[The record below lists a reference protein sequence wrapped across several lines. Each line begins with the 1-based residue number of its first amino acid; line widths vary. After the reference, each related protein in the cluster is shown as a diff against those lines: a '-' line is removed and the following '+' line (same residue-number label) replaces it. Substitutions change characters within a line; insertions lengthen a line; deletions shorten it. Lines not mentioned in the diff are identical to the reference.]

1 MPELPEVETVRRGLE
16 RKIVGKKIKQVSV
29 DWPKTVAPLSMRQ
42 FALVLAKRKIV
53 AVERRAKMLIIR
65 LDKKQALVVH
75 LKMTG
80 QLIFR
85 PVRGELMVGG
95 HPQPGGLDH
104 LPNKFTRVIITFAD
118 DSTLFFNDMRKFG
131 WMRLLDDDQVTK
143 LFVDV
148 GVEPLSTAF
157 NAKKMREIIERYPRR
172 TIKQILMDQTL
183 IAGIG
188 NIYADEACF
197 SAHILP
203 TRAVSQITP
212 VEITSLVRHIKRIL
226 LLSISKEGTSARNY
240 LTSDGVPGGFVPYLN
255 VYGRG
260 NEKCKKCGTKIAK
273 IRHHGRGTH
282 YCPKCQK

>member
-16 RKIVGKKIKQVSV
+16 RKIVGKKIDQVSV
-29 DWPKTVAPLSMRQ
+29 DWPKTVAPLSMRK
-42 FALVLAKRKIV
+42 FCSVLKNRKV
-53 AVERRAKMLIIR
+53 TGVERQAKMLIIR

-104 LPNKFTRVIITFAD
+104 LPNKFTRIVITFAD
-118 DSTLFFNDMRKFG
+118 GSTLFFNDMRKFG
-131 WMRLLDDDQVTK
+131 WMRLLDDEQVTK
-143 LFVDV
+143 LFVDI
-148 GVEPLSTAF
+148 GVEPLSAAF
-157 NAKKMREIIERYPRR
+157 NVKKMTVILAKYPRR
-172 TIKQILMDQTL
+172 TIKQILMDQSL

-197 SAHILP
+197 SSHILP
-203 TRAVSQITP
+203 TRVVAQITP
-212 VEITSLVRHIKRIL
+212 DEVGSLVRHIKRIL
-226 LLSISKEGTSARNY
+226 KLSISKEGTSARNY

-282 YCPKCQK
+282 YCPQCQK